1 MDRKSLRKKLKKS
14 RSKLNKYKARHRA
27 SANKS
32 ERRGLLI
39 KRAKEM
45 RRINKLKMQINN
57 PRRPSSSLTT
67 QEIVDKILKGMPDLA
82 ALTVD
87 PRIGTLEDSLKASN
101 QQISNMQQA
110 YNNTNTDYR
119 KNIERLRGEIGGFED
134 QIGGYQSEIQN
145 MSQQLIDQA
154 AKAKQF
160 KLMDT
165 QYLAPN
171 NASGIR
177 LRRSRKRKSG
187 AFALGASGLNRKN
200 RSPLQISSVN
210 L

>member
-1 MDRKSLRKKLKKS
+1 MNLNSLKK
-14 RSKLNKYKARHRA
+14 RLNKSRRQRDKYKSRHKA
-27 SANKS
+27 STNKT
-32 ERRGLLI
+32 ERRSLLI
-39 KRAKEM
+39 KRAKEQ
-45 RRINKLKMQINN
+45 RRIDKLKLQIRNGGA
-57 PRRPSSSLTT
+57 PSMTT
-67 QEIVDKILKGMPDLA
+67 QELVDQILKGMPQLPE
-82 ALTVD
+82 LTVD

-101 QQISNMQQA
+101 QQISNMQQS
-110 YNNTNTDYR
+110 YNNRNAEYR

-154 AKAKQF
+154 TKAKQF